1 MVKVGKVL
9 MCGMKGVGKTAII
22 EQLINGN
29 ITPDSELHPT
39 IEDTYVASIDTGRGS
54 RDLLRIFDTAG
65 LQGNMQLPKQYYILS
80 DAFVLV
86 YDPSD
91 PASLDILAGIK
102 SDIDKHKDKKEMIVI
117 VVANMHMRG
126 HRGDMDPVESI
137 LSRANIW
144 CSRERFKHYVVNA
157 MERASLYEPFIN
169 LASRIHI
176 PQTKSAFP
184 QLRQLTQKSSINY

>member
-9 MCGMKGVGKTAII
+9 ICGMKGVGKTAII
-22 EQLINGN
+22 EQLICGN

-39 IEDTYVASIDTGRGS
+39 IEDTYVASIDTGRGA

-65 LQGNMQLPKQYYILS
+65 LQGNIQLPRQYFQLS

-91 PASLDILAGIK
+91 PASLDILAGVK
-102 SDIDKHKDKKEMIVI
+102 SDIEKCKDKKEMIVI

-126 HRGDMDPVESI
+126 HRGGMDPAEAI
-137 LSRANIW
+137 LNRANIW
-144 CSRERFKHYVVNA
+144 CARERFKHYVVNA
-157 MERASLYEPFIN
+157 MERASLYEPFIS
-169 LASRIHI
+169 LAARIHV

-184 QLRQLTQKSSINY
+184 QLSKLTQKNSLNY